1 MPMGRS
7 VYPIAD
13 TKILSIVGSWKDSV
27 QVSMLSAITKN
38 RTHTMDM
45 KNKRVI
51 RLLKIVFESK
61 KVIINTISNIV
72 A

>member
-13 TKILSIVGSWKDSV
+13 TKILRVVGLGKDSV

-38 RTHTMDM
+38 RTHTMDISFWFIIG
-45 KNKRVI
+45 KKRI
-51 RLLKIVFESK
+51 PLYG
-61 KVIINTISNIV
+61 
-72 A
+72 